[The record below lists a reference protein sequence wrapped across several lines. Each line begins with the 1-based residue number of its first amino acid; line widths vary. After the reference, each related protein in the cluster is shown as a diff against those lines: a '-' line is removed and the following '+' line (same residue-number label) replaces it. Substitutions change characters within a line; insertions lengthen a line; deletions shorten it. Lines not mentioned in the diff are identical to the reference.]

1 MQILKDPHLV
11 VIILVVTGVAVLLL
25 LLEAAVPQLRG
36 TITLERDIENPTG
49 QTVRSNNYNN
59 CKRVSELI
67 QDMYISK
74 CVAIKKSRSVAV
86 IFNSLLCN
94 YILFPSLLYV
104 Q

>member
-49 QTVRSNNYNN
+49 QTV
-59 CKRVSELI
+59 
-67 QDMYISK
+67 
-74 CVAIKKSRSVAV
+74 
-86 IFNSLLCN
+86 
-94 YILFPSLLYV
+94 
-104 Q
+104 